1 MRKLIATFLTTT
13 LSAAAL
19 VADPQLAR
27 TTAGKY
33 VRLDDD
39 GKWTYLTES
48 GLNEFLGKT
57 QAGELKSTIFP
68 GAGLKFQSNKWNLTN
83 STNKDAEFTLRDLG
97 DGLYCMFIPEKGSFS
112 LELLKQA
119 VVENAKS
126 AVDSYNIVSEE
137 RRVINGKEFL
147 ILKAAITMKRTN
159 FLFKYALYSQDGY
172 SLQTIV
178 YGLEEP
184 FKANEAIADK
194 LLFEGVIVP

>member
-1 MRKLIATFLTTT
+1 
-13 LSAAAL
+13 
-19 VADPQLAR
+19 
-27 TTAGKY
+27 
-33 VRLDDD
+33 
-39 GKWTYLTES
+39 
-48 GLNEFLGKT
+48 
-57 QAGELKSTIFP
+57 
-68 GAGLKFQSNKWNLTN
+68 
-83 STNKDAEFTLRDLG
+83 KDAEFTLRDLG